1 MEWVRVTNQKE
12 LDEQVA
18 KGNGVIIDSSWV
30 GSSHVVARDSS
41 HVEARGSSHVV
52 AWDSSHVV
60 AWDSSHVE
68 AWGSSHVEA
77 WVSSHVEARVSS
89 HVEARG
95 SPHVEAW
102 DFVTVNHRGQTV
114 KLLSPHAVATETKY
128 PATIIEWLELKGIKP
143 QRKQALLWK
152 ATRPDGTDF
161 RTGKLKYEIDK
172 ELIDPAWGENW
183 TGECGAALHL
193 SDSPSGARYFVPDE
207 YKENFKLLQVKVK
220 LDDCR
225 VYGGQPDYP
234 MKLRARACKPVKEV
248 PMDYNEE

>member
-30 GSSHVVARDSS
+30 DSSHVVAW
-41 HVEARGSSHVV
+41 GSSHVV

-60 AWDSSHVE
+60 AR
-68 AWGSSHVEA
+68 GSSHVVA
-77 WVSSHVEARVSS
+77 RDSSYVV
-89 HVEARG
+89 
-95 SPHVEAW
+95 AW

-248 PMDYNEE
+248 PMDYNEEEVSMRISTLKKL